1 MQKELEAMNQI
12 ATLLEPL
19 DGPARS
25 RVLAWAISALDVRDL
40 PRSGGERGA
49 RGSNRSLKFRAAEDQ
64 RLSPAVEEWLRD
76 EQDYCF

>member
-1 MQKELEAMNQI
+1 VQVELQVMNHI
-12 ATLLEPL
+12 AELVERL
-19 DGPARS
+19 DDPARS